1 MLKHRYM
8 LIIAFIF
15 VLTAILLSCSFSD
28 NRSENG
34 VSSSELQAALSGKP
48 ICTGP
53 FSSALSDEELLSLL
67 SEYSFDISELSSDES
82 KALIIVRNWIK
93 AVEEDPSTVFS
104 YGLTSMSE
112 FSNRLKLYVKTE

>member
-48 ICTGP
+48 IGTGP
-53 FSSALSDEELLSLL
+53 FSSDLSDEELLSLL
-67 SEYSFDISELSSDES
+67 EEYSFDISELSSDES
-82 KALIIVRNWIK
+82 NALIIVRSWIK
-93 AVEEDPSTVFS
+93 AVEEDPNTVFS

-112 FSNRLKLYVKTE
+112 FANRLKLYVKTE